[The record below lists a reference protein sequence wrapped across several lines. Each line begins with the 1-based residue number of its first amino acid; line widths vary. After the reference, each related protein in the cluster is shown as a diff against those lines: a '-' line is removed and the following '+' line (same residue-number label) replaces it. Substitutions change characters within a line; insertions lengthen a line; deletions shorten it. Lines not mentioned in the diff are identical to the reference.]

1 MTCGF
6 IYRCIPVTERSFYTA
21 PAMDLANLQAAM
33 RATYGDRDSSRGVD
47 STFRW
52 FTEEVGELA
61 RAIRTGDRA
70 NLELEF
76 SDVAAWI
83 ASLANLLDVDLN
95 EAVAR
100 YATGCP
106 KCHQQ
111 PCACPI

>member
-1 MTCGF
+1 
-6 IYRCIPVTERSFYTA
+6 
-21 PAMDLANLQAAM
+21 MDLANLQAVM
-33 RATYGDRDSSRGVD
+33 LATYGDRDSSRGVD

-106 KCHQQ
+106 KCHRQ